1 MSGVGVR
8 LLREI
13 RLVPIVLIATI
24 GLFALKTLSLV
35 LDAPYLFENLIAT
48 HDVDKPVATGTI
60 PETTP
65 EGPMV
70 TALPAPTA
78 PPASRRAFARHD
90 GADVIEPDRSDPDF
104 TGAVTAPPKDP
115 VATGQTPAKESGP
128 AANPEAPA
136 KKAAEPVSPSLVGT
150 KVQLDEHPVS
160 PAERAILESLQK
172 RRAEL
177 DQRSRELDMR
187 DDLLKAAE
195 KRVAG
200 RIDELKEIEARVN
213 AELQQKDDAEKTRF
227 KNVVSMYEAMKA
239 KDAAKIFD
247 GLDMRVL
254 LEVAKAINPRTMSEI
269 MAQMQPENAQRLT
282 VELAARPAPKG
293 TDAQAADLPKI
304 QGTPTPN

>member
-1 MSGVGVR
+1 MSGVGIR

-35 LDAPYLFENLIAT
+35 LDAPYLFESLSPA
-48 HDVDKPVATGTI
+48 HDVDEPEITGTI
-60 PETTP
+60 PEP
-65 EGPMV
+65 AAAGPPV
-70 TALPAPTA
+70 AALPAPAT
-78 PPASRRAFARHD
+78 PPASRRAFAKRD
-90 GADVIEPDRSDPDF
+90 TADVVEPDRSDPDF
-104 TGAVTAPPKDP
+104 TGAVTAPASPPLKDVEKDAAP
-115 VATGQTPAKESGP
+115 ATAGQTP
-128 AANPEAPA
+128 PA
-136 KKAAEPVSPSLVGT
+136 KKGEGAVSPAITGT
-150 KVQLDEHPVS
+150 KVSLDEHPVS

-177 DQRSRELDMR
+177 DQRARELDMR
-187 DDLLKAAE
+187 EDLLKAAE

-213 AELQQKDDAEKTRF
+213 GELQQKDDAEKTRF

-254 LEVAKAINPRTMSEI
+254 LDVAKAINPRTMSEI

-282 VELAARPAPKG
+282 VELAARPAAKG
-293 TDAQAADLPKI
+293 ADAQAADLPKI